1 MSRSARRADG
11 PRLDDTI
18 GEPPAT
24 DEPPSIDEPI
34 VIPAIGP
41 GGSIYPV
48 GKMDAHRR
56 GLQHLA
62 VSVFI
67 FSGDEMLIQRR
78 AAGKYHSAGQWAN
91 TCCSHPEWDE
101 TPAAAARRRLFEELG
116 IDLKLTA
123 GRIID
128 YRAEVG
134 GGLIENE
141 RVHLFSART
150 DRTSLTLAPDPE
162 EVSETRWAS
171 RAALGNEAAATPDA
185 FAPWF
190 RIYLQRWTE
199 LGL

>member
-11 PRLDDTI
+11 PRLDDMI

-78 AAGKYHSAGQWAN
+78 AAGK
-91 TCCSHPEWDE
+91 
-101 TPAAAARRRLFEELG
+101 
-116 IDLKLTA
+116 
-123 GRIID
+123 
-128 YRAEVG
+128 
-134 GGLIENE
+134 
-141 RVHLFSART
+141 
-150 DRTSLTLAPDPE
+150 
-162 EVSETRWAS
+162 
-171 RAALGNEAAATPDA
+171 
-185 FAPWF
+185 
-190 RIYLQRWTE
+190 
-199 LGL
+199 